1 MCLILMHS
9 ENIEDQ
15 MTCLKSFQELE
26 KWSKQEGNVEMAK
39 TVKLY

>member
-15 MTCLKSFQELE
+15 MTSLKSFQELE
-26 KWSKQEGNVEMAK
+26 EWSKQEGINDMAK
-39 TVKLY
+39 TAS